1 MFQPH
6 RILHPTD
13 FSQHSNYAFGI
24 AADLSRQN
32 QATLLVLHTVPSL
45 SAATVSYGEVT
56 SELEPEGYRRRA
68 TEELRRVVPTPTGVA
83 IEYLIAEGEPA
94 DEITRVAHER
104 SCDLIVMAT
113 HGHTG
118 LRHLF
123 SGSVAEEVVRR
134 SPCPVLTAKLPPG
147 KGDASS

>member
-1 MFQPH
+1 MFQPR

-13 FSQHSNYAFGI
+13 FSQHSSYVFRI
-24 AADLSRQN
+24 ASDLARQN
-32 QATLLVLHTVPSL
+32 QATLLVLHTVPNL
-45 SAATVSYGEVT
+45 SAAAVSYGEVS

-68 TEELRRVVPTPTGVA
+68 AEELRRAVPPPAGVA

-94 DEITRVAHER
+94 DEISRVAHER

-123 SGSVAEEVVRR
+123 SGSVAEDVVRR
-134 SPCPVLTAKLPPG
+134 APCPVLTAKLPPA
-147 KGDASS
+147 KGDVSS